1 MPTLFRFLVVLG
13 VIAGVVTGSLY
24 VLAEYFQPEPKEISK
39 SLRNVKVHEAEQ
51 PAVAPPTAPPTAPP
65 DAPSA
70 SAVSGAEPH

>member
-1 MPTLFRFLVVLG
+1 
-13 VIAGVVTGSLY
+13 